1 MNRNVLE
8 FARTGLL
15 SAVVTTSVLLPAR
28 VLQQR
33 HASVPVALPTQSE
46 KLHVEAVGPLELTAT
61 MGIAVND
68 KNEAVGTAFGDEE
81 VRAFIV
87 RNGKGALLPLP
98 KGVPYS
104 MATSINEKG
113 EAVGIAGT
121 EETVRG
127 MVWSGNKAGVLT
139 SGKRDTVATTISS
152 KSVAAGAA
160 FDSQQRGFFANQHLR
175 AMVSYPNPADFWQFA
190 KVSMNNTLDN
200 GFSGM
205 LWSKPGEGKAIG
217 EFIPQA
223 GSPSGTLV
231 GLAVQKDLV
240 VPAAFKN
247 GKIGALPQ
255 AEGFQLT
262 IPMAANDKDIFV
274 GAGVDGER
282 MVKPVGW
289 ANGKTGILPVPG
301 GKQGLALGINSEN
314 QVVGVIETANG
325 EAHAAVWLK
334 GKVID
339 LNDLVEQREGWTLVQ
354 ARGINNKG
362 FIIGTGIK
370 DGHVGAFLVGPI
382 R

>member
-33 HASVPVALPTQSE
+33 QGAAPAAVPAQSE
-46 KLHVEAVGPLELTAT
+46 KLHVEAVGPQELTAA
-61 MGIAVND
+61 MGVAVND
-68 KNEAVGTAFGDEE
+68 KNEAVGTAFGDDD

-104 MATSINEKG
+104 MATGINDKG
-113 EAVGIAGT
+113 EAVGIGGT
-121 EETVRG
+121 EDIVRG
-127 MVWSGNKAGVLT
+127 MVWSGNKSGVLT
-139 SGKRDTVATTISS
+139 SGKRDTFATTISS
-152 KSVAAGAA
+152 KSIAAGAA
-160 FDSQQRGFFANQHLR
+160 FDNQERNQFSPRL
-175 AMVSYPNPADFWQFA
+175 AMTSAEFKSLLPQVTQ
-190 KVSMNNTLDN
+190 DN

-205 LWSKPGEGKAIG
+205 LWSKPGDGKAIG
-217 EFIPQA
+217 EFLPQA
-223 GSPSGTLV
+223 GSASGTLV
-231 GLAVQKDLV
+231 GLAIQKDQI

-247 GKIGALPQ
+247 GKVGTLPQ
-255 AEGFQLT
+255 AEGFQMT

-282 MVKPVGW
+282 QVRPVGW
-289 ANGKTGILPVPG
+289 ANGRTGVLPVPG
-301 GKQGLALGINSEN
+301 GKQGLALGINNEN
-314 QVVGVIETANG
+314 QVVGVIETENG
-325 EAHAAVWLK
+325 EGHAAVWLK

-339 LNDLVEQREGWTLVQ
+339 LNDLVDKREGWTLVQ

-362 FIIGTGIK
+362 FVIGTGIK
-370 DGHVGAFLVGPI
+370 DGKVGAFLVGPI